1 MDIYLYINMSM
12 DENNYIL
19 EDKPVQGQI
28 SDLVALLTIAGMTTR
43 EIQRVTKHS
52 TQQCNAIAKKTR
64 AEIQG
69 ADLNILRSMLSA
81 KFQQVMAHHTLA
93 IQTVLTEIL
102 KLDKRMDICN
112 KPDKSAVV
120 IDDYDIRDKLVDR
133 KLKLLD
139 QLAHHNQVLA
149 NVLKAMGVPTLEPDP
164 EKESHT
170 HPSGNNKIIDIPL
183 VEVYNGD
190 IGELMGE
197 LKASV
202 ERLSGYID
210 KESRSKDL
218 DDRTKRKVK
227 DEV

>member
-1 MDIYLYINMSM
+1 MDNNGEYL
-12 DENNYIL
+12 L
-19 EDKPVQGQI
+19 EPELEPGQI
-28 SDLVALLTIAGMTTR
+28 ADQVALLTISGLSHK
-43 EIQRVTKHS
+43 EIKRITGHDINH
-52 TQQCNAIAKKTR
+52 CRDIAKRTKK
-64 AEIQG
+64 ELEG
-69 ADLNILRSMLSA
+69 CDLNILRSMLSA